1 MSGTRSLKARCFKAV
16 PRCSRMPSK
25 KTPDP
30 HLEEVRWSMGTKYSV
45 GHGETPSIERV
56 RYPQTASGRSARWVV
71 FEPSRLITWDNHKL
85 PKR

>member
-1 MSGTRSLKARCFKAV
+1 
-16 PRCSRMPSK
+16 MPSK

-45 GHGETPSIERV
+45 GHGETPRIERV

-85 PKR
+85 PRR